1 MAGRILGFVTRPS
14 REVFPVVLQNCR
26 DASSGESLD
35 TQGEDGKTDNQFG
48 MRKTRTITA
57 DGEVLPTAEG
67 KPPEFPEVLE
77 IMKIGEGE
85 SQLDF
90 LIKNVE
96 QTAAAGQ
103 TLKCSIT
110 IERKD
115 DATITPYSEVHKAA
129 QTGS

>member
-57 DGEVLPTAEG
+57 
-67 KPPEFPEVLE
+67 VLE

-129 QTGS
+129 QAGS

>member
-1 MAGRILGFVTRPS
+1 
-14 REVFPVVLQNCR
+14 
-26 DASSGESLD
+26 
-35 TQGEDGKTDNQFG
+35 
-48 MRKTRTITA
+48 
-57 DGEVLPTAEG
+57 
-67 KPPEFPEVLE
+67 
-77 IMKIGEGE
+77 MKIGEGE

-129 QTGS
+129 QAGS